1 MPNIDDFPASAAPG
15 TPSYFS
21 PELHAGALGDV
32 QSDLFALGVFLYQ
45 SAFAPTGIR
54 VFFRAP
60 PSANADLP
68 SWLDHVLMR
77 MIAAKPADRYFNAPE
92 FIFDLKHGA
101 LHVTPR
107 RRSMIERDKLRFWQ
121 TLAAIPALQQ
131 LASAALHL
139 R

>member
-68 SWLDHVLMR
+68 SGSIM
-77 MIAAKPADRYFNAPE
+77 
-92 FIFDLKHGA
+92 
-101 LHVTPR
+101 
-107 RRSMIERDKLRFWQ
+107 S
-121 TLAAIPALQQ
+121 
-131 LASAALHL
+131 
-139 R
+139 